1 MTRHPHIRPM
11 TPEDKSA
18 VMKILKA
25 TPEFTPGEVFVAE
38 ELIDCYLSDPVS
50 SGYLILLAEVNSK
63 VEGYICW
70 GLTPL
75 TEGTWDIY
83 WIATAREKQGQG
95 IGTALLASAEAK
107 IKESQGRLAFIET
120 SSKPGYEKTERF
132 YRSHGYEL
140 MCQIPDFYAP
150 GDDKLILQKR
160 LGP

>member
-1 MTRHPHIRPM
+1 VSKHPHIRPM
-11 TPEDKSA
+11 VPEDKAA
-18 VMKILKA
+18 VMRILEA
-25 TPEFTPGEVFVAE
+25 TPEFTPGEVIVAE
-38 ELIDCYLSDPVS
+38 ELIDFYLSDPVDS
-50 SGYLILLAEVNSK
+50 DYLILVAEVNSE
-63 VEGYICW
+63 VAGYICW

-83 WIATAREKQGQG
+83 WMATAREKQGQG

-160 LGP
+160 LSP